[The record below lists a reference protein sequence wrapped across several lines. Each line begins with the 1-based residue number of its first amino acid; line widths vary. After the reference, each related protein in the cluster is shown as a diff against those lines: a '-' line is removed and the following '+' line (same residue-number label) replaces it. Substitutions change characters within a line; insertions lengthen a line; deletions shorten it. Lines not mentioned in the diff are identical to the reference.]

1 MNRLSDNISHG
12 KPSAG
17 LNPLMASQSSDTTN
31 IQNSTEEAKERL
43 RTLVEKWKGVNDVKG
58 FLKDIWWALGI
69 QGKGRQQKG
78 GNPSQ
83 YVAFRLNDG
92 STIVITARA
101 SAHNANA
108 DNYNQMGHING
119 DFNLSIVLQRR
130 WHKNTFVPSDSV
142 VLDEYV
148 YVNSKIAN
156 VESPLSQIANALIG
170 YLTNGK
176 YVDTTGA
183 AFVHHSPSNKATLKK
198 SDIKNMIKESIDKKL
213 LTEKY
218 YNPATEPMVDRKIGE
233 YDVLDG
239 SEDEQI
245 ICDLPQKG
253 WVEDIIMYSAM
264 PKGKTYAL
272 YRRCDNGKYFF
283 VEIMSVPEDKKYLH
297 AKVIPPKSIPSIIWN
312 DAKDVVRYNQ
322 ILQGIL
328 TLL

>member
-1 MNRLSDNISHG
+1 MNKLSDNISHG

-17 LNPLMASQSSDTTN
+17 LNPLKASQLSDAAN
-31 IQNSTEEAKERL
+31 IQTSTEEAKERL
-43 RTLVEKWKGVNDVKG
+43 KTLAERWKGINDVKG

-69 QGKGRQQKG
+69 QGNGRQQKG

-92 STIVITARA
+92 STIVITVRA
-101 SAHNANA
+101 SAHNADA
-108 DNYNQMGHING
+108 DNYNHIGHING
-119 DFNLSIVLQRR
+119 DSNLSLVLQRR
-130 WHKNTFVPSDSV
+130 WHKNSFIPSDSV

-148 YVNSKIAN
+148 YVNSRISN

-183 AFVHHSPSNKATLKK
+183 AFVHHSPSNKVALKE
-198 SDIKNMIKESIDKKL
+198 SDIKGIVKECVKKIL

-218 YNPATEPMVDRKIGE
+218 YNPATEPMVDYKLGD
-233 YDVLDG
+233 YDVLYG
-239 SEDEQI
+239 VEEKQI

-253 WVEDIIMYSAM
+253 WVEDIVMYSAM

-283 VEIMSVPEDKKYLH
+283 VEIMVLPKDKKYLH
-297 AKVIPPKSIPSIIWN
+297 AKVISPKSVPSIIWN
-312 DAKDVVRYNQ
+312 DARGVVRRNQ
-322 ILQGIL
+322 ILRDICI
-328 TLL
+328 